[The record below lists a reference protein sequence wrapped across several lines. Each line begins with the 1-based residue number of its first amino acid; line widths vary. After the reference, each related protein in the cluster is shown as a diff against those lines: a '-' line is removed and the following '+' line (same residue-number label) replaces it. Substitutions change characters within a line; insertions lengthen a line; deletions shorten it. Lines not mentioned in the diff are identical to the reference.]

1 MKRILIATLCVV
13 LVATLTSCKKESRP
27 EGMPDLFPCS
37 IKIIQDSAPLADA
50 QVSIV
55 SNDPQIA
62 RFPCGGNTNSEGIV
76 QLKTMGFN
84 GAPEGSFK
92 VVVSKIEALNQPTS
106 YEEAQ
111 KFEEEGTEEE
121 SFDLVERQYG
131 DSSSTPLL
139 IEVQRSNPAPI
150 ELDVGSA
157 VRISRA
163 DLMK

>member
-1 MKRILIATLCVV
+1 
-13 LVATLTSCKKESRP
+13 
-27 EGMPDLFPCS
+27 
-37 IKIIQDSAPLADA
+37 
-50 QVSIV
+50 
-55 SNDPQIA
+55 
-62 RFPCGGNTNSEGIV
+62 
-76 QLKTMGFN
+76 MGFN

-92 VVVSKIEALNQPTS
+92 VVISKIEALNQPTS